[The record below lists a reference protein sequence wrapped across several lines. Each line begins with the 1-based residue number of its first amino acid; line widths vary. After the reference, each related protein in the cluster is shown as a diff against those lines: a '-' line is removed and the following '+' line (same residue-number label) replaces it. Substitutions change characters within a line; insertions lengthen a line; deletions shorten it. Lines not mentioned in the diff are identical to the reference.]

1 MKRLIIFDLDGTL
14 LNTIADLA
22 NSTNYALGQ
31 LGINAHPLESF
42 NTFVG
47 NGIRKLFERALPVT
61 VRTPEMVEKVRSLFI
76 PHYDIHNIDKTTIY
90 PGITELLTTLQDRG
104 IKIAVASNKYQKA
117 SEKLMKHYFPN
128 IQFCGIL
135 GQREGI
141 PVKPDACIVNEIL
154 KIAGVPAE
162 KALYVGDSG
171 VDMQTAMNGQ
181 VESVGVTWGFRP
193 LTELQANGAQHIIN
207 KPEELVELV

>member
-1 MKRLIIFDLDGTL
+1 MKQLIIFDLDGTL

-22 NSTNYALGQ
+22 NSTNYALSQ

-154 KIAGVPAE
+154 KIADAPAE
-162 KALYVGDSG
+162 SVLYVGDSG
-171 VDMQTAMNGQ
+171 VDMQTAKNGQ

-193 LTELQANGAQHIIN
+193 LAELQANGAQHIIN
-207 KPEELVELV
+207 KPEELVELI